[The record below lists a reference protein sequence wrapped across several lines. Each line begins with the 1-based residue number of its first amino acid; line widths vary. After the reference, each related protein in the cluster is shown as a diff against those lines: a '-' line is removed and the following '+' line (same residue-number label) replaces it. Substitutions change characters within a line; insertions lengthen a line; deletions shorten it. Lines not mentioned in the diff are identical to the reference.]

1 MKITNDSGLT
11 FEFLKNG
18 AVRSV
23 DDGKIMINLK
33 KGTLFSKPLTN
44 IYLRKHN
51 DPVKFTPL
59 TGPES
64 NSLFAFC
71 NNSYIV
77 KGNWE
82 GLEYICSLQLAD
94 NFTSWKWNIS
104 VNNIS
109 KDDIELDLICVQD
122 VGLKSISDNLV
133 NEYYVGQY
141 IERIIF
147 DHKKY
152 GKVICCRQNMA
163 EDFMHPWLMIAST
176 GRANSGSTDGMQFFG
191 NTYRETGIPEGLLKK
206 NLGGNYAG
214 ESPVVALQEKPFILK
229 KGDTQNCSF
238 IGVYLAD
245 HNLPS
250 SADDVAQVT
259 SLIKDFQPFNPVSD
273 DLDWLITDKNIFN
286 TASFLKTEELDDME
300 INELF
305 GTGLQNI
312 EKQDDKKLAF
322 FRNEGSHVVLKAK
335 EILVDRPHGHIMQA
349 NFGLKPDEGVL
360 STTCFATGIFNSHIS
375 QGNTNFNVLLSVN
388 TSQFNLN
395 TESGQRVFVE
405 IGGKYQLLGIPS
417 AFEMGLNHCRWIYKH
432 NNNLFQIRVWTSIS
446 TPVIYFDFKILRGEA
461 MKLMIT
467 HDFDKLNNWKIKSDN
482 SENEYI
488 AIPHKTSMIGE
499 KFPDCRF
506 RIKIHR
512 QALDF
517 IATEKHPLFID
528 YDRHLFVVET
538 PECSDFQMSFN
549 GEIYGKNSE
558 SCFFPVEDQI
568 QYNIDEGKKLWK
580 DLSSDLTLQ
589 GNNDAAIFNQILP
602 WYGFNALTHY
612 LTPYGLEQFS
622 GAAWGTRDV
631 SQGPIELL
639 INSGKYNEA
648 RKVLLTIFSNQNP
661 VGDWPQWWMFDSF
674 SNIRAGDCHGDVYY
688 WVIIALANYIRITG
702 DLTILQE
709 KTHYFGK
716 SNDEFPVSEHI
727 SRLIKM
733 ITDSYLPGTHFV
745 PFGGGDWNDSLQPV
759 SKELASR
766 LVSSWTVEMNYQAF
780 DQYKLVYSMIGDH
793 EKAIE
798 LENICENIKSDFNKY
813 LIRDGIAAGYGLFQ
827 EDGTIEVLLHPNDIS
842 TGISYSLLPMNRGI
856 ISGIFS
862 GEQAAAHQKVINEN
876 LKGPDGV
883 RLMDKPLKY
892 KGGIQEIFQ
901 RAESS
906 TYFGREIG
914 LMYIHEHIRY
924 AESQA
929 ILGNADDFIKA
940 LRQAIPVDYR
950 EIVPNSD
957 LRQSNC
963 YYTSSDAIFESRYEA
978 DEKYDEIMT
987 GKRRVKAGWRVYS
1000 SGPGIFISL
1009 IINRL
1014 LGFRPEKDIVVIDPV
1029 IPFSMD
1035 GLNATY
1041 NFRGFE
1047 LEFRFNIKNGSH
1059 SPKSILINRIL
1070 VQFEIEQQKYR
1081 YGGAVIKLDEFISG
1095 LRSGKNVI
1103 EVRL

>member
-1 MKITNDSGLT
+1 MKIKNDSGLT

-33 KGTLFSKPLTN
+33 NGTLFSKPLTN

-51 DPVKFTPL
+51 EPVKFTPL

-64 NSLFAFC
+64 NSLFAFL

-82 GLEYICSLQLAD
+82 GLEYNCFLQLAD
-94 NFTSWKWNIS
+94 NLTSWKWNIS

-109 KDDIELDLICVQD
+109 KEDVELDLIYVQD
-122 VGLKSISDNLV
+122 VGLKAISDSLV

-163 EDFMHPWLMIAST
+163 EDSMHPWLMIASA

-191 NTYRETGIPEGLLKK
+191 NSYRETGISEGLLQK

-245 HNLPS
+245 HHLPS
-250 SADDVAQVT
+250 STDDVAQVT
-259 SLIKDFQPFNPVSD
+259 SLIKDFPPFNPVSD
-273 DLDWLITDKNIFN
+273 DLDWQITDKNIFN
-286 TASFLKTEELDDME
+286 TASFLKTEELDEME
-300 INELF
+300 IKELF

-312 EKQDDKKLAF
+312 EKQDDKKLSF

-349 NFGLKPDEGVL
+349 NTRFKPDESII
-360 STTCFATGIFNSHIS
+360 STTCFATGVFNSHIS

-395 TESGQRVFVE
+395 IESGQRVFVE
-405 IGGKYQLLGIPS
+405 IEGKYYLLGIPS
-417 AFEMGLNHCRWIYKH
+417 AFEMGFNHCRWIYKFDNH
-432 NNNLFQIRVWTSIS
+432 VVQLRTWTAIS
-446 TPVIYFDFKILRGEA
+446 SPKIYFDFTVLKGEEV
-461 MKLMIT
+461 KLIIT
-467 HDFDKLNNWKIKSDN
+467 HDFDRLNNWKIKSGN
-482 SENEYI
+482 SEYEYI
-488 AIPHKTSMIGE
+488 AIPDKKSIIAL
-499 KFPDCRF
+499 KFPNSRF
-506 RIKIHR
+506 RININNETK
-512 QALDF
+512 DF
-517 IATEKHPLFID
+517 FATNNHSLFND
-528 YDRHLFVVET
+528 SDLFVIET
-538 PECSDFQMSFN
+538 GSCREFFMSFT
-549 GEIYGKNSE
+549 GEITGKRSD
-558 SCFFPVEDQI
+558 SCNLIADE
-568 QYNIDEGKKLWK
+568 QYNFDITEGKKLWN
-580 DLSSDLTLQ
+580 DLSCGLTLR
-589 GNNDAAIFNQILP
+589 GNRDASAINQILP

-639 INSGKYNEA
+639 LNTGKFDEA
-648 RKVLLTIFSNQNP
+648 REVLLTVFTNQNP
-661 VGDWPQWWMFDSF
+661 LGDWPQWWMFDSF
-674 SNIRAGDCHGDVYY
+674 SHIRAGDCHGDVYY

-709 KTHYFGK
+709 KTPYFGV
-716 SNDEFPVSEHI
+716 SNDTYPVSEHI

-766 LVSSWTVEMNYQAF
+766 LISSWTVEMNYQAF

-793 EKAIE
+793 DKAIE

-813 LIRDGIAAGYGLFQ
+813 LIKDGKVAGYGLVQ
-827 EDGTIEVLLHPNDIS
+827 EDGTIDVLLHPKDIK

-862 GEQAAAHQKVINEN
+862 GEQASAHQKVISEN
-876 LKGPDGV
+876 LKGPDGA

-950 EIVPNSD
+950 QIVPNSD

-978 DEKYDEIMT
+978 DEKYDEILS
-987 GKRRVKAGWRVYS
+987 GKRRVKGGWRVYS

-1014 LGFRPEKDIVVIDPV
+1014 IGFRPEKDIVVIDPV

-1047 LEFRFNIKNGSH
+1047 LEFRFNIKTGSY
-1059 SPKSILINRIL
+1059 SPKSILINGIP
-1070 VQFEIEQQKYR
+1070 VKFEIEQQKYR
-1081 YGGAVIKLDEFISG
+1081 DGGAELKMQDFILG
-1095 LRSGKNVI
+1095 LIAGKNEI
-1103 EVRL
+1103 EVML